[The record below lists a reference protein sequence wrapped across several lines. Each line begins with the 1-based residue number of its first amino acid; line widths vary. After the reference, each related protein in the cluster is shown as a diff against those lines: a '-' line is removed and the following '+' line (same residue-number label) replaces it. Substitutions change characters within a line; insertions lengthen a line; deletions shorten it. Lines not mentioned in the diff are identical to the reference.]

1 MSDQINDGSFGLV
14 KRNSTTTP
22 RLGLPKHLE
31 ERAMTTEWLNDP
43 EVCVEQI
50 LSKVGKRIVLG
61 LPLGLGKANTL
72 LNALYRRA
80 EQDPS
85 IKLEI
90 CTALTL
96 ARPRR
101 EADLERRFVDPL
113 FERLAGNYPELA
125 YNLPLQEGTLPSNI
139 TVHEFYFSAG
149 TRLASPQA
157 QQHYTSTNY
166 THAVR
171 ELFDRGIN
179 VITQLVARRGEG
191 DAARLSLSCNP
202 DLTLDLLPTMRR
214 WEKDGYPVAIAGQ
227 VNDQLPFL
235 GGPAILE
242 PSAFD
247 FILDGPEHQF
257 DLFEVPKEPVR
268 TCDYATAFNVASLIP
283 DGGTIQVGIGGFS
296 DALTHALRMRQ
307 RDNNQFRDIF
317 ERLETQTN
325 AEAIT
330 HLEPFEE
337 GLYACSE
344 MLVEGLLQLRHDGIL
359 KRRAEHYAEAMGLD
373 KGPLIHS
380 AFYLGSHELY
390 AALRNLGED
399 ELDDIAMTSVAF
411 TNQLYG
417 DEAMKRA
424 DRKLGRFINKAMLA
438 TPLGAVTS
446 DALEDGRV
454 VSGVG
459 GQYNF
464 IVQGHELPGARSII
478 ILDATRTQKGRVFS
492 NIVWNYGHTT
502 IPRHLRDIIVTEYGV
517 ADLRGKSDRDCI
529 AAMLAITDARF
540 QDALLS
546 DAKRAGKIE
555 RSFKIPDRWRLNTP
569 KRLDSTLKLWR
580 DKGILPQFPLGSAM
594 TPVEQRLIG
603 GLRKL
608 GSIAHSK
615 PKLLACAARG
625 FAGATP
631 SAGEMECLERLALD
645 HPTSLGER
653 LTRWSILQGLR
664 DAAAEG

>member
-1 MSDQINDGSFGLV
+1 
-14 KRNSTTTP
+14 
-22 RLGLPKHLE
+22 
-31 ERAMTTEWLNDP
+31 MTTEWLNDP
-43 EVCVEQI
+43 EACVEQI

-61 LPLGLGKANTL
+61 LPLGLGKANSL

-85 IKLEI
+85 INLEI

-101 EADLERRFVDPL
+101 DADLERRFVDPL

-125 YNLPLQEGTLPSNI
+125 YNQPLQEGTLPANI

-157 QQHYTSTNY
+157 QQLYTSTNY

-171 ELFDRGIN
+171 ELIDRGIN
-179 VITQLVARRGEG
+179 VITQLVARRGNG

-214 WEKDGYPVAIAGQ
+214 WEQDGYPVAIAAQ

-242 PSAFD
+242 PNAFD

-296 DALTHALRMRQ
+296 DALTHALRMRH
-307 RDNNQFRDIF
+307 RDNVQFRDIV
-317 ERLETQTN
+317 ERLQTQTN
-325 AEAIT
+325 AETIT
-330 HLEPFEE
+330 DQDPFDE
-337 GLYACSE
+337 GLHACSE
-344 MLVEGLLQLRHDGIL
+344 MLVEGLLQLRSDGIL
-359 KRRAEHYAEAMGLD
+359 KRRAEKYAEATGLER
-373 KGPLIHS
+373 GPLIHS
-380 AFYLGSHELY
+380 AFYLGSHDLY
-390 AALRNLGED
+390 AALRGLRED

-417 DEAMKRA
+417 DEETKRA

-438 TPLGAVTS
+438 TPLGAVAS

-464 IVQGHELPGARSII
+464 VVQAHELPGARSII
-478 ILDATRTQKGRVFS
+478 ILDATRTEKGRVHS

-517 ADLRGKSDRDCI
+517 ADLRGKSDRDCVV
-529 AAMLAITDARF
+529 AMLAITDAQF
-540 QDALLS
+540 QEALLRE
-546 DAKRAGKIE
+546 AKRAGKIE
-555 RSFKIPDRWRLNTP
+555 RAFQIPDRWRRNTP
-569 KRLDSTLKLWR
+569 ERLELALEPGR
-580 DKGILPQFPLGSAM
+580 DAGKLPQFPLGTAM
-594 TPVEQRLIG
+594 TEVEQLLIG
-603 GLRKL
+603 ALRKL
-608 GSIAHSK
+608 GAIAHSK

-625 FAGATP
+625 LIGAAP
-631 SAGEMECLERLALD
+631 SESEIECLERLGLERPA
-645 HPTSLGER
+645 SVGEYA
-653 LTRWSILQGLR
+653 TRWSILQALR
-664 DAAAEG
+664 DCAAGR

>member
-1 MSDQINDGSFGLV
+1 
-14 KRNSTTTP
+14 
-22 RLGLPKHLE
+22 
-31 ERAMTTEWLNDP
+31 MTTKWLNDP

-125 YNLPLQEGTLPSNI
+125 YNLPLQEGTLPANI
-139 TVHEFYFSAG
+139 IVHEFYFSAG

-157 QQHYTSTNY
+157 QQLYTSTNY

-171 ELFDRGIN
+171 DLLDRGVN

-191 DAARLSLSCNP
+191 EAARLSLSCNP
-202 DLTLDLLPTMRR
+202 DLTLDLLPEMRR
-214 WEKDGYPVAIAGQ
+214 WEKGGYPVAIAAQ

-247 FILDGPEHQF
+247 FILDGPEYQF

-268 TCDYATAFNVASLIP
+268 TCDYATAFNVAALIP

-307 RDNNQFRDIF
+307 QDNGQFRTIIA
-317 ERLETQTN
+317 RLGTLTG
-325 AEAIT
+325 AEGIT

-344 MLVEGLLQLRHDGIL
+344 MLVEGILELRRDGIL
-359 KRRAEHYAEAMGLD
+359 KRRAEHYARAMGLER
-373 KGPLIHS
+373 GPLIHS
-380 AFYLGSHELY
+380 AFYLGSHDLY
-390 AALRNLGED
+390 TALRDLGED

-417 DEAMKRA
+417 EEAMKRA

-438 TPLGAVTS
+438 TALGAVTS

-464 IVQGHELPGARSII
+464 VVQAHELPDARSII
-478 ILDATRTQKGRVFS
+478 ILDATRTNKGRTLS

-517 ADLRGKSDRDCI
+517 ADLRGKSDRDSI
-529 AAMLAITDARF
+529 VAMLAITDARF
-540 QDALLS
+540 QDALLG

-555 RSFKIPDRWRLNTP
+555 RSFQIPDAWRLNTP
-569 KRLDSTLKLWR
+569 ERLDSALKHGR
-580 DKGILPQFPLGSAM
+580 DAGMLPQFPLGTAM

-603 GLRKL
+603 ALRKL
-608 GSIAHSK
+608 AAIAHSK
-615 PKLLACAARG
+615 PKLLAFAAKG
-625 FAGATP
+625 LVGAAP
-631 SAGEMECLERLALD
+631 SAGEMECLERLRLD
-645 HPTSLGER
+645 NPTSLGER
-653 LTRWSILQGLR
+653 LTRWTVLQGLR
-664 DAAAEG
+664 AIAAEQ